1 MAYATIFWLCEPQKC
16 REFVGPRAGRC
27 ACLVTL
33 GRVEPKPEPIW
44 RITSGSVSRLSVLS
58 YRLIYVA
65 VFSLDSTVSFRLL
78 SPLLRFAF
86 FPSLWQSMGKKLN
99 FVSRLACGKSVCL
112 CSLDFISELFILFIS
127 YSLQLHNLC
136 FLINSLILTHARN
149 ENGSI

>member
-1 MAYATIFWLCEPQKC
+1 MEIILRGHQQRRSGNSMAYATIFWLCEPQKC
-16 REFVGPRAGRC
+16 REFVGSRAGRC

-86 FPSLWQSMGKKLN
+86 LPSLWQSMGKKLD

-112 CSLDFISELFILFIS
+112 CFLAFRLHFWIIYFIHLLFLAAS
-127 YSLQLHNLC
+127 
-136 FLINSLILTHARN
+136 
-149 ENGSI
+149 